1 MKPEGIEIG
10 DKEKQILDEI
20 LEEYKIEENEEG
32 ISIKYKLKNTEE
44 LQNDYELNPHIAAKE
59 FHRLNEQPK
68 ILNESILIMLLVKYE
83 EAIRGLFKDILLKFP
98 VAYLESKTITY
109 ADLMKLQTD
118 ISIIKN
124 KFIEM
129 EVDEI
134 MRQPISNWFE
144 MLSSKHKIKF
154 LWENNIFDKFK
165 EIYYRRNLIVHNE
178 GIVNQV
184 YLINVSENYTKD
196 IHEGE
201 ELRTDEKYINNAFT
215 ITQLVLYEMF
225 WELRKISQDKM
236 EVQEC
241 LFLMG
246 FEHMIK
252 GEWVLSKFI
261 YNLLVEEKTKMK
273 RIDYV
278 AKLIIGFQLKI
289 WKG

>member
-1 MKPEGIEIG
+1 MYGVLLEKFFFIKSMKPEGIEIG

-20 LEEYKIEENEEG
+20 LEEYKIEENEEE

-196 IHEGE
+196 IHEYKQNHPEIFEMLDFQPEYEKIEDE
-201 ELRTDEKYINNAFT
+201 EEILEEYG
-215 ITQLVLYEMF
+215 VEMDN
-225 WELRKISQDKM
+225 I
-236 EVQEC
+236 
-241 LFLMG
+241 
-246 FEHMIK
+246 
-252 GEWVLSKFI
+252 
-261 YNLLVEEKTKMK
+261 
-273 RIDYV
+273 
-278 AKLIIGFQLKI
+278 
-289 WKG
+289 